1 MMKKTLPIF
10 LLVILSFSCQ
20 KELEIKLPDFD
31 PKPVVNCLFST
42 DTNFVINLSH
52 SISLND
58 SVKVDIENAKCYLF
72 SDEILID
79 SLSYISDGFYKSNIK
94 PEQGKY
100 YKLKVISTN
109 FDEVSSISYIPVT
122 PQILNIEQQ
131 DFAVPP
137 PVYSSDITENVPL
150 NKLSI
155 TFLDD
160 ANVENY
166 YELKILI
173 KRYWAD
179 IQENQIQRCPR
190 LFSYDEVIRN
200 EDILDYEPN
209 LFVFSDSLFNG
220 QTKTIDF
227 LYKQDGI
234 TMGCNSDDCVYFY
247 GQYRIYYKFRAISKE
262 MYDYRK
268 SLIKHVYNQPT
279 TGFEVF
285 GDPVPMYSNI
295 KNGLGV
301 FAGYTEVYDS
311 IFVEYSEFEF

>member
-1 MMKKTLPIF
+1 MTKKIF
-10 LLVILSFSCQ
+10 TIVLLIILSFSCQ
-20 KELEIKLPDFD
+20 KELEIKLPDFE

-42 DTNFVINLSH
+42 DTNFVLNLSH

-58 SVKVDIENAKCYLF
+58 SIKVNIETAKCYLF

-100 YKLKVISTN
+100 YELKVISTY
-109 FDEVSSISYIPVT
+109 FDEVYSISNIPSV

-131 DFAVPP
+131 NFAVPP
-137 PVYSSDITENVPL
+137 PVYSSDVFENLPL
-150 NKLSI
+150 NKFSI
-155 TFLDD
+155 TFSDD
-160 ANVENY
+160 AKVDNY

-179 IQENQIQRCPR
+179 IHEKQMQRCPR
-190 LFSYDEVIRN
+190 LFSYDDVIRN
-200 EDILDYEPN
+200 ENILDYEPN

-227 LYKQDGI
+227 LYKQDGV
-234 TMGCNSDDCVYFY
+234 TRGCNSDNCTYFY
-247 GQYRIYYKFRAISKE
+247 GQYRIYYKFRSISKE

-268 SLIKHVYNQPT
+268 SLIKHVYNQQ
-279 TGFEVF
+279 TGDVQLF
-285 GDPVPMYSNI
+285 GDPVPMFSNI

-301 FAGYTEVYDS
+301 FAGYSEVFDS
-311 IFVEYSEFEF
+311 LFVEETIFSF